1 MKLARSAGTS
11 ALGAVLA
18 LWYVFKNRSV
28 VMTGPSILVV
38 DALRI
43 EPPVEPLT
51 TAATLLDLRAAPS
64 LNAIAV

>member
-1 MKLARSAGTS
+1 
-11 ALGAVLA
+11 